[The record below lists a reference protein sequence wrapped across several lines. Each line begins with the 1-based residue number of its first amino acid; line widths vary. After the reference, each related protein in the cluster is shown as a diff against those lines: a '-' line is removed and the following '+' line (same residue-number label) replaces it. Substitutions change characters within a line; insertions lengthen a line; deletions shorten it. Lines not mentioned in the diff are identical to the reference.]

1 MIVRNGKE
9 GSYGFSAQEE
19 TAAPA
24 FSVKVEDT
32 VGAGDVYNA
41 GFIRAVLEGRPLKE
55 CLVAGNAV
63 SGYTVT
69 KKGARTAP
77 DTEQLQKFLEEHQAE

>member
-1 MIVRNGKE
+1 
-9 GSYGFSAQEE
+9 
-19 TAAPA
+19 
-24 FSVKVEDT
+24 
-32 VGAGDVYNA
+32 VYNA

-55 CLVAGNAV
+55 CLIAGNAV